1 MVGLVVSAACSKYF
15 SMTSYRGTESK
26 TVEFIDGKLKEGPIV
41 KLKKPQHGL
50 AVKFIPSSDYLK
62 GNVKLECWMI
72 EEYLRKM
79 SYIMRDDITMTLYEY
94 AKDMKDKDY
103 KDKKPSTTIKYKKQ
117 GISENV
123 KYLSQNLEFTPVE
136 VSSITDDFDLE
147 LAFSYDKTI
156 DDMVVESY
164 CNYVNTTE
172 GGNHELV
179 AQRAICDFFCR
190 EAKKLDPN
198 SKYEVTYEDCKKGL
212 IYVVNCRHIDPYY
225 EGQHKSKVSNDDVL
239 KEGKKVLTDAL
250 FKYFGSNNALLR
262 RIISYLRTISKVRM
276 EAHKIKG
283 VTVKKQTSFLDD
295 NAIPMWYPL
304 ANRNSSGYKEL
315 IIAEG
320 DSAAVAID
328 NGRNSMYQAIFGL
341 MGVVNNTSG
350 LTPTQVLAK
359 CKVFQNLV
367 NILGCDIGTKFDI
380 SKLKYDKIIIMADA
394 DADGSNITS
403 LVLLFFVLF
412 MPELIIQGKVYKAL
426 PPLLQLE
433 DGKIKKWY
441 KGSLLLYSKEEY
453 YDVINRIISENSE
466 VVIPENGSTKNVT
479 PLTKKE
485 CRKWLKLNSEYLFNL
500 DRLEARTA
508 CDKSV
513 LEFIC
518 FSMLQAKNQNE
529 FYKMVTKK
537 YPEVDYDIGTGIVS
551 GSINGKYVSLIIDK
565 IFWRVAS
572 TFMDE
577 LNKND
582 FLYIYAKNRN
592 DENDSY
598 EKYTIGEYLALM
610 NQTYPVRIYDRFKG
624 LTY

>member
-1 MVGLVVSAACSKYF
+1 
-15 SMTSYRGTESK
+15 
-26 TVEFIDGKLKEGPIV
+26 
-41 KLKKPQHGL
+41 
-50 AVKFIPSSDYLK
+50 
-62 GNVKLECWMI
+62 
-72 EEYLRKM
+72 
-79 SYIMRDDITMTLYEY
+79 
-94 AKDMKDKDY
+94 
-103 KDKKPSTTIKYKKQ
+103 
-117 GISENV
+117 
-123 KYLSQNLEFTPVE
+123 
-136 VSSITDDFDLE
+136 
-147 LAFSYDKTI
+147 
-156 DDMVVESY
+156 
-164 CNYVNTTE
+164 
-172 GGNHELV
+172 
-179 AQRAICDFFCR
+179 
-190 EAKKLDPN
+190 
-198 SKYEVTYEDCKKGL
+198 
-212 IYVVNCRHIDPYY
+212 
-225 EGQHKSKVSNDDVL
+225 
-239 KEGKKVLTDAL
+239 
-250 FKYFGSNNALLR
+250 
-262 RIISYLRTISKVRM
+262 
-276 EAHKIKG
+276 
-283 VTVKKQTSFLDD
+283 
-295 NAIPMWYPL
+295 
-304 ANRNSSGYKEL
+304 
-315 IIAEG
+315 
-320 DSAAVAID
+320 
-328 NGRNSMYQAIFGL
+328 
-341 MGVVNNTSG
+341 
-350 LTPTQVLAK
+350 
-359 CKVFQNLV
+359 
-367 NILGCDIGTKFDI
+367 
-380 SKLKYDKIIIMADA
+380 MADA

-453 YDVINRIISENSE
+453 YDVINRIISENTE

-518 FSMLQAKNQNE
+518 FSMLQSKNQNE

-537 YPEVDYDIGTGIVS
+537 YPEVDYDIGTGIFS